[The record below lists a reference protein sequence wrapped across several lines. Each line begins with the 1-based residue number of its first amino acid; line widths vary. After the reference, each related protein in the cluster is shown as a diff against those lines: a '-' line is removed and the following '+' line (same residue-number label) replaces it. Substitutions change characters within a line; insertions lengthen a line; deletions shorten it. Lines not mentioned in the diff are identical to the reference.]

1 MKKLLTFILLL
12 CAFLQA
18 RADTWTDSNGIKYE
32 LYSNGT
38 ATVISGDY
46 SSLTSVNIPS
56 TVTKDG
62 TTYTVTAIGNDSF
75 YNRAN
80 LKSVTF
86 PSTLTTIGQSAF
98 YGCSGLRILY
108 IPEGVTTIDA
118 LAFYSTSLAEISL
131 PSTLTSIGS
140 NAFQLCP
147 LTVVNCWMDS
157 PLDILDNTFYFNN
170 FDERP
175 CSLHVPAGSFQAYQ
189 NHNVWSRFSIV
200 LPRLNYQFNDE
211 DGTAKVIAGNYSSLT
226 SIEIPYNELRIDNSF
241 FHVTAIGNSA
251 FYQCTN
257 LTSVTIP
264 SSVTTI
270 GNQAFQLCTNLTDL
284 TIPWGVT
291 SIGDAAFNYCYG
303 LTSIT
308 IPETVTTIGSSTFA
322 RCDNLESIIIPE
334 GVTSIGYRAFH
345 STKLSSVTL
354 PSTLT
359 AIGEEAF
366 GSCRYLSSVTCL
378 VETPLDINQNTFS
391 YYNNVPLYVP
401 EGSVSAYQN
410 HAVWGQF
417 NIIAI
422 PTVTSTIDGITY
434 QFKTDGTATVIEGA
448 ATLRNANIPET
459 VPYEDEEYTVT
470 VIGSNAFANSSNL
483 KTVILPAT
491 LTDIRP
497 GAFYGTTLNYVICQA
512 QTPPSLP
519 TRNLALSPAFGNISN
534 TPLYVPEGRVAAY
547 NAATG
552 WKEFAK
558 IFEIQT
564 TINNIQ
570 YALVPGKREVVV
582 VGSTGNLTNL
592 IIPGTV
598 TYMGVSFDVTSIGP
612 SAFLNN
618 TNLRQVAIGEGVK
631 TIGDEAFRGCTRI
644 TGMTLPSTLEEI
656 GTGALYGLTN
666 LTTLYCNA
674 TTPPTVS
681 RATFNTATYTNCT
694 LYVPYGSVS
703 TYKAKSYW
711 KSFNIAGVGTV
722 DDLRYKFI
730 EDGET
735 LTAEVIEGDY
745 SSLTSV
751 TIPSWVL
758 LDNKVYVV
766 KGIGDN
772 AFNGYTGLTT
782 VNIGGTVTR
791 IGASAFSG
799 CTGLRGLT
807 IPESVTTIGNSAFR
821 GCTGLTTLFIE
832 SGLIDG
838 EGLES
843 IEASAFRDCSSLTSV
858 TIPSTVTSIGSYA
871 FQGCTSLTSVTCDL
885 ETPLDIADNVFVD
898 SYDNA
903 TLYVDASSLEAY
915 RNHEVWGRFSNIT
928 FSTATIDGIKYS
940 FNHTT
945 GEATVIMSDYS
956 GDINIPETVTCNGM
970 TYQVIRIGDYAFHEQ
985 PITSV
990 TLPSTVKAI
999 GSSAFSGCRDM
1010 TSVTIPEGVKSIGSR
1025 AFAFCTALTSITIPS
1040 SVEHIRTE
1048 TFIGCQG
1055 LTNITIP
1062 SSVGNIGSGAFIDCQ
1077 GLKSVT
1083 FLDGDYVVINES
1095 AFKRCTS
1102 LTTVSLPSSMV
1113 YLGMSAFAEC
1123 TNLNTVYCDAPTPLN
1138 ITSDVFSSYDTAT
1151 LFVPAG
1157 SIEAYEDHEVWG
1169 LFNTVW
1175 DKDAELYSGDV
1186 NGDKRINVGDFIATG
1201 SFILGRIPSP
1211 FIFKDGDINED
1222 GNINVG
1228 DFIAIGS
1235 IILHS
1240 TSTNAN
1246 SGAMSAPRRAG
1257 EVATVDLNPLDNALY
1272 IAPVTAV
1279 PGTQAVLSL
1288 RMKNTE
1294 PTTGFELNLRLPE
1307 GVTVATG
1314 SDNMPMAEL
1323 SEERTSKSRTNFF
1336 ATSLQADGTLKVLC
1350 GTNAGSQTEGLY
1362 AFSGNDGEVA
1372 RITVNIPDDYV
1383 GGEYAVSVLNGAL
1396 ADVNASTTE
1405 LAPELTI
1412 LNSSMTIQQSLTGIN
1427 VPVSIDGAPS
1437 GDYYTLDGLKL
1448 EGKPTKKG
1456 IYILNGKKVLVK

>member
-1 MKKLLTFILLL
+1 MKKLLTLTLLL

-18 RADTWTDSNGIKYE
+18 RADTCTDSNGINYE
-32 LYSNGT
+32 LHSNGT
-38 ATVISGDY
+38 ATVIYGDY

-62 TTYTVTAIGNDSF
+62 TTYTVTAIGDNSF

-80 LKSVTF
+80 LENVTL

-118 LAFYSTSLAEISL
+118 LAFYSTSLVEISL

-147 LTVVNCWMDS
+147 LAVVNCWMDS

-226 SIEIPYNELRIDNSF
+226 SILIPYNELRIDNSYF
-241 FHVTAIGNSA
+241 YVTAIGNSA

-284 TIPWGVT
+284 TIPRGVT

-359 AIGEEAF
+359 SIGEEAF

-491 LTDIRP
+491 LTEIRP
-497 GAFYGTTLNYVICQA
+497 GAFYGTTLNYVICHA

-519 TRNLALSPAFGNISN
+519 TRNLALRPAFGDISN
-534 TPLYVPEGRVAAY
+534 TVLYVPEGRVAAY
-547 NAATG
+547 NAANG

-558 IFEIQT
+558 IIEIQT

-570 YALVPGKREVVV
+570 YALVPGKREVMV

-681 RATFNTATYTNCT
+681 RATFNTATTNNCT

-711 KSFNIAGVGTV
+711 KNFTIAGVSTV
-722 DDLRYKFI
+722 DGLRYRFT
-730 EDGET
+730 ENGET

-799 CTGLRGLT
+799 CTGLTRLT
-807 IPESVTTIGNSAFR
+807 IPESVATIGNSAFR
-821 GCTGLTTLFIE
+821 GCTGLTNVTINSGDIE
-832 SGLIDG
+832 G

-843 IEASAFRDCSSLTSV
+843 IGASAFRECYSLTSV
-858 TIPSTVTSIGSYA
+858 NIPSTVTSIGRYA
-871 FQGCTSLTSVTCDL
+871 FQDCTSLTSVICDV
-885 ETPLDIADNVFVD
+885 ETPLSITDDVF
-898 SYDNA
+898 SCYNTA
-903 TLYVDASSLEAY
+903 TLYVPGESETAY
-915 RNHEVWGRFSNIT
+915 REDAVWGQFSNILA
-928 FSTATIDGIKYS
+928 STATIDGIKYS

-945 GEATVIMSDYS
+945 GEATVIQSDYS
-956 GDINIPETVTCNGM
+956 GDINIPETVTCDGV
-970 TYQVIRIGDYAFHEQ
+970 TFQVTEIGQHAFALL

-990 TLPSTVKAI
+990 SLPSTLKVI
-999 GSSAFSGCRDM
+999 GWDAFRYCSG
-1010 TSVTIPEGVKSIGSR
+1010 
-1025 AFAFCTALTSITIPS
+1025 LTDVTIPS
-1040 SVEHIRTE
+1040 SVTMIRSGA
-1048 TFIGCQG
+1048 FANCSG
-1055 LTNITIP
+1055 LTDITIP
-1062 SSVGNIGSGAFIDCQ
+1062 SGVWSIGEYAFLCCT

-1083 FLDGDYVVINES
+1083 ILDGCTNLSNCSFIDIYAG
-1095 AFKRCTS
+1095 AFQACTS
-1102 LTTVSLPSSMV
+1102 LTTVSLPASVGSI
-1113 YLGMSAFAEC
+1113 GMSAFAEC
-1123 TNLNTVYCDAPTPLN
+1123 TNLNTVYCDAPTPLY
-1138 ITSDVFSSYDTAT
+1138 ITSDAFSSYDTAT

-1157 SIEAYEDHEVWG
+1157 SIEAYEAHEVWG

-1257 EVATVDLNPLDNALY
+1257 EVAAVDLNTLDNALY
-1272 IAPVTAV
+1272 IAPVAAV

-1288 RMKNTE
+1288 RMKNAE

-1323 SEERTSKSRTNFF
+1323 TEERTSKSRTNFF
-1336 ATSLQADGTLKVLC
+1336 ATSLQTDGTLKVLC

-1427 VPVSIDGAPS
+1427 VPVSIDGASS

-1456 IYILNGKKVLVK
+1456 IYILNGTKVLVK